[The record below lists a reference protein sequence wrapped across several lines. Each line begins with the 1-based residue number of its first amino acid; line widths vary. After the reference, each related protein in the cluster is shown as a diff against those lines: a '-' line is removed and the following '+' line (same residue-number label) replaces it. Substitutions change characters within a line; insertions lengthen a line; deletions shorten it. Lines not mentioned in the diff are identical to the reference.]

1 MPNFVFRL
9 QSVLQVRAA
18 ERDQRRQEM
27 AELLANQQSLQDRL
41 AELDGELHVLSA
53 ELTNWNGT
61 IDLAR
66 RLDVDRYAMILRA
79 DRKQVEYAATELD
92 ARITL
97 KRAELLTADRDVRS
111 LEKLREQQQEAFTAD
126 QRRREQRE
134 LDEVA
139 ARTPISLRE
148 V

>member
-18 ERDQRRQEM
+18 QRDQRRQEM
-27 AELLANQQSLQDRL
+27 AGLLASEQSLQDRL

-53 ELTNWNGT
+53 ELANWNGA
-61 IDLAR
+61 IDLAH

-79 DRKQVEYAATELD
+79 DRKQVEQAAIELD
-92 ARITL
+92 AKITL
-97 KRAELLTADRDVRS
+97 KRQELLTADRDVRS
-111 LEKLREQQQEAFTAD
+111 LEKLREQQQEAFAAD

-139 ARTPISLRE
+139 ARAPVSLRE